1 MSLFQGCTI
10 VLDYDGLEARH
21 GASVV
26 RKLHGLIKEH
36 GGLVHDIRQDSD
48 TAPKEATHAV
58 VEWDNGIF
66 AKQKIPL
73 VNVIWVYAC
82 IYAGDLLPVQAPLYG
97 PLSDAVPESNIPST
111 ENGGVRVSCSGF
123 KGLDRKIVESMCSSL
138 YLTFQREF
146 HVGGL
151 SATNILVVSDTNEAS
166 AKAQAAKTA
175 GIPIVG
181 FRWLLDSFMEWK
193 YISTDTPKYSQGSAS
208 DMGAIVVRVQPQED
222 AAAVICPDSVDE
234 SDERNSSSHE
244 KSTSRSSSSSSSFDD
259 DGSLSSTPTPS
270 AEPDM
275 GRIMDDASPPP
286 PPHVSSAEKVHEQT
300 PLEQNSIPVVKET
313 ISIGGNTKRKA
324 EDNTPEQTG
333 PSKREQ
339 RGRPTH
345 MTLSGMHSDE
355 QERCIDILKKMS
367 IPFTVSHSWDPKFT
381 HIITPAFKRNEKCL
395 CALASG
401 SWIISP
407 KYLDQCLAKN
417 TTKIPEVCFHC
428 ITLTA

>member
-10 VLDYDGLEARH
+10 VLDYDSLEARH
-21 GASVV
+21 GEYAV

-36 GGLVHDIRQDSD
+36 GGLVHDIRQGSD

-58 VEWDNGIF
+58 VESDNGMF
-66 AKQKIPL
+66 AKHEIPL
-73 VNVIWVYAC
+73 VNVMWVYAC
-82 IYAGDLLPVQAPLYG
+82 ICAGELLPVRVSLYR
-97 PLSDAVPESNIPST
+97 PLSDAVPESNIAST

-123 KGLDRKIVESMCSSL
+123 KGLDRKIFESICSSL

-181 FRWLLDSFMEWK
+181 FSWLLDSFMEWK
-193 YISTDTPKYSQGSAS
+193 YLSTDTSRYSQGSAS
-208 DMGAIVVRVQPQED
+208 DMGAIVVRVQPQEED
-222 AAAVICPDSVDE
+222 AVVICPDSVDE
-234 SDERNSSSHE
+234 SDERNSSSHK
-244 KSTSRSSSSSSSFDD
+244 KSTSRSSSSSSSFD

-286 PPHVSSAEKVHEQT
+286 PPRISSAEKVHEQA
-300 PLEQNSIPVVKET
+300 PLERNSIPVVKET
-313 ISIGGNTKRKA
+313 ISIRENTKRKA
-324 EDNTPEQTG
+324 EDNTPEQAG

-355 QERCIDILKKMS
+355 QERCVEILKKLS

-381 HIITPAFKRNEKCL
+381 HVITPAFKRNEKCL

-428 ITLTA
+428 IILTA